1 MKNINMKQFLIY
13 IVCGIFAFLAPIQH
27 FLFLALYLV
36 IADTL
41 FAIIV
46 KKMLIKKR
54 KKLGL
59 PEDLTITLNSTRFS
73 KSGWKLLAYMSGLI
87 MGLILDQAF
96 APLIVTILGGVI
108 LQPFVYVMLLYIVVR
123 ELWSINE
130 TLKLSNNGLGFEYY
144 IGKGYSII
152 ILVKNKIFDL
162 FDNK

>member
-1 MKNINMKQFLIY
+1 MKNINMKQILIY
-13 IVCGIFAFLAPIQH
+13 IVCGIFAFLAPIQL

-36 IADTL
+36 LSDAL

-46 KKMLIKKR
+46 KKLLIKKQ

-59 PEDLTITLNSTRFS
+59 PEDLTMTLNSTRFS
-73 KSGWKLLAYMSGLI
+73 KSGLKLLAYMGGLI

-144 IGKGYSII
+144 ISKGYSII
-152 ILVKNKIFDL
+152 ILVKNKINDL
-162 FDNK
+162 FKK